1 MICMMVMA
9 RIAVIP
15 DSQGLHLKIRQP
27 NENKA
32 STSIAVVKINDILTY
47 ISRPYMIYIRAV

>member
-1 MICMMVMA
+1 MMVMA